1 MDSVTLLHA
10 EKIIYLEY
18 WKSKNGKRVACLLR
32 KVIQEIERRISTQ
45 AEYIRT
51 VMLLSLYYGPL
62 KNCNVTEPVSCRFV
76 IHIQCS
82 SLITILNSARQQNN
96 LFRAREER
104 YQSRIRVLEA
114 LASGTNEEAHVLQ
127 KLLEANPGLNID
139 MAQICGTISGDTGGA
154 DGTPLISGRST
165 WTICYLSSTL
175 FSKTCMLL
183 HYLAHLVLSKS
194 TCIS

>member
-51 VMLLSLYYGPL
+51 
-62 KNCNVTEPVSCRFV
+62 
-76 IHIQCS
+76 
-82 SLITILNSARQQNN
+82 QNN